1 MMVILDLYCCYQ
13 CLTKKKALDEIQEQ
27 IALKKKQL
35 KLNQNELFE
44 VYSYVDQLN
53 NKNNLKSIE
62 RSVIQNVSF
71 ENFKT
76 LKKKS
81 PDISYIVQG
90 DFGNQTSYI
99 IDNNSS
105 ITSNEIPKI
114 SDGVVGTSFTF
125 GNENDVLY
133 LESVPNFEWT
143 DSFSGALWLKTQKRK
158 EDFSQTIFGTT
169 GGKNNYWRGWDM
181 FLDDNNY
188 INFRLISS
196 LPGNAIHVKSP
207 DSIKINKWDH
217 LAFTYDGS
225 GEASGVK
232 LFLNGNQINQIVK
245 TDNLYKSIKPVSSS
259 GIRNERRSVKVGE
272 SYDGSSGDN
281 RIFKGKMD
289 ELFIF
294 NKSLST
300 FEIKTLYNK
309 YEIDEKPIS
318 NELKR
323 EHLVQENIEQK
334 KIKKD
339 ISKT

>member
-1 MMVILDLYCCYQ
+1 M
-13 CLTKKKALDEIQEQ
+13 
-27 IALKKKQL
+27 
-35 KLNQNELFE
+35 
-44 VYSYVDQLN
+44 
-53 NKNNLKSIE
+53 
-62 RSVIQNVSF
+62 
-71 ENFKT
+71 
-76 LKKKS
+76 
-81 PDISYIVQG
+81 
-90 DFGNQTSYI
+90 
-99 IDNNSS
+99 
-105 ITSNEIPKI
+105 
-114 SDGVVGTSFTF
+114 
-125 GNENDVLY
+125 
-133 LESVPNFEWT
+133 
-143 DSFSGALWLKTQKRK
+143 
-158 EDFSQTIFGTT
+158 
-169 GGKNNYWRGWDM
+169 
-181 FLDDNNY
+181 
-188 INFRLISS
+188 ISS

-259 GIRNERRSVKVGE
+259 GIRNERRSVKIGE

-294 NKSLST
+294 NKSLSS

-334 KIKKD
+334 KKGIY
-339 ISKT
+339 

>member
-1 MMVILDLYCCYQ
+1 MMD
-13 CLTKKKALDEIQEQ
+13 QE
-27 IALKKKQL
+27 
-35 KLNQNELFE
+35 
-44 VYSYVDQLN
+44 
-53 NKNNLKSIE
+53 
-62 RSVIQNVSF
+62 R
-71 ENFKT
+71 
-76 LKKKS
+76 
-81 PDISYIVQG
+81 P
-90 DFGNQTSYI
+90 
-99 IDNNSS
+99 
-105 ITSNEIPKI
+105 
-114 SDGVVGTSFTF
+114 
-125 GNENDVLY
+125 
-133 LESVPNFEWT
+133 
-143 DSFSGALWLKTQKRK
+143 
-158 EDFSQTIFGTT
+158 
-169 GGKNNYWRGWDM
+169 
-181 FLDDNNY
+181 
-188 INFRLISS
+188 
-196 LPGNAIHVKSP
+196 
-207 DSIKINKWDH
+207 
-217 LAFTYDGS
+217 
-225 GEASGVK
+225 SGVK

-339 ISKT
+339 ISKLKNKWLNEVSDVIEIMVMEDMKEPRKSFLYDRGLYTNKSYEGHSKYSECFA